1 MHASGSFTLLDR
13 LLPSVTACLGLNWLF
28 FHGSRLLYCSHA
40 MCRDLV
46 GLGVLPA
53 LLDML
58 DASNSGSTR
67 RAAARALGQLSDDAV
82 LLVGMA
88 DPIVVGQLL
97 LAAPQLAGSAQQGVM
112 RVLHSLASV
121 PNAVTTCFQ
130 RQQAVHSM
138 MQVLDSNPAGA
149 TATAAAEGVQRST
162 MSGGSASSGPD
173 TGVTSRALE
182 VLLAVCR
189 SDALALQEIKDY
201 PGTC

>member
-1 MHASGSFTLLDR
+1 M
-13 LLPSVTACLGLNWLF
+13 
-28 FHGSRLLYCSHA
+28 
-40 MCRDLV
+40 
-46 GLGVLPA
+46 GLGVIPA

-88 DPIVVGQLL
+88 DAGVVGQLL

-121 PNAVTTCFQ
+121 PNAVSTCFQ

-149 TATAAAEGVQRST
+149 SAVVAAEGVQRST
-162 MSGGSASSGPD
+162 MSGGSAPD

-189 SDALALQEIKDY
+189 NDALALQEIKDY
-201 PGTC
+201 PGVW